1 MLQPFIFSVMRDIT
15 TPRLDAVPSADVYR
29 RGSELIMHVDM
40 PGVSEESLSVEFD
53 DQVLTVAGERTYAP
67 EPGDQVLVEE
77 RPFGRFQRQFRLRD
91 AVDASA
97 ITATLDNG
105 VLTLR
110 LPLTSA
116 STSKIKVEVRT
127 DRQRS

>member
-1 MLQPFIFSVMRDIT
+1 
-15 TPRLDAVPSADVYR
+15 
-29 RGSELIMHVDM
+29 
-40 PGVSEESLSVEFD
+40 VSEESLSVEFD